1 MNEEERIQFL
11 KKMGYGGSGILNA
24 AKDNPA
30 PSTPERQT
38 RKERPVT
45 PAAEKYSRDVDKQEL
60 LNLHRIFNQEN
71 REND

>member
-24 AKDNPA
+24 ARDNPA
-30 PSTPERQT
+30 PERQT

-45 PAAEKYSRDVDKQEL
+45 PAVEKYSRDVDKQEL
-60 LNLHRIFNQEN
+60 LNLHRIFNQETI
-71 REND
+71 END